1 MADSIWV
8 MQNGALASSIGS
20 FASENHDAEN
30 GDSFLEVPNVIACE
44 KIEDLDNC
52 LVQVRWAGGKLLIPY
67 EGKPFSHFTVGRR
80 KIVIGAEPPD
90 GPPIN
95 RFKGMIG
102 DVNIKDDGVI
112 ISINIDSSTLVVE
125 IPSDSWS
132 RMGLSQREIVHGYMR
147 LRDLR
152 GCRIKTA

>member
-1 MADSIWV
+1 
-8 MQNGALASSIGS
+8 
-20 FASENHDAEN
+20 
-30 GDSFLEVPNVIACE
+30 
-44 KIEDLDNC
+44 
-52 LVQVRWAGGKLLIPY
+52 
-67 EGKPFSHFTVGRR
+67 
-80 KIVIGAEPPD
+80 
-90 GPPIN
+90 
-95 RFKGMIG
+95 MIG